1 MGYRCFFGKRQAT
14 NIRRPFTK
22 SWTLLNKAYCVD
34 GEWIN
39 ESINSKTRSMQV
51 LLDLQ
56 HLETLLELEN
66 GVINEW
72 SQYCTDSREEN
83 SDQI

>member
-1 MGYRCFFGKRQAT
+1 
-14 NIRRPFTK
+14 
-22 SWTLLNKAYCVD
+22 
-34 GEWIN
+34 
-39 ESINSKTRSMQV
+39 MQV